1 MIDKTHSMVV
11 KVADVIDAS
20 HKEGHFLDIKNDRER
35 ELYLQAMGH
44 LYEAQSLL
52 MKAYKQRELA

>member
-11 KVADVIDAS
+11 MVADLITTS
-20 HKEGHFLDIKNDRER
+20 HKQGHFLDIKDDRER
-35 ELYLQAMGH
+35 ELYLQAMGC

-52 MKAYKQRELA
+52 MKAYNNRELT